1 MKELIKMMNMN
12 FVIRTIQNGKTT
24 LRGAGVLALEIGEDA
39 KNHYEKA
46 LYSGKDTH
54 TLKLRRGLV
63 IQFVS
68 K

>member
-1 MKELIKMMNMN
+1 MKELITMMNMN
-12 FVIRTIQNGKTT
+12 FLIRTIEHGKTT
-24 LRGAGVLALEIGEDA
+24 LRGAGILAHEIGKDA
-39 KNHYEKA
+39 KKHYEKA
-46 LYSGKDTH
+46 LYSGKDKH